1 MYGLEFVSLRVLTE
15 RNTGKVYGTKIF
27 KPKKIGGYPTEN
39 FFGKLSTL
47 ETYYRGKR
55 VKSHLTKKSY
65 NRKLTKNLNSDRENQ
80 EIDTFK
86 YKKYGLEN
94 SVKSILCSVL

>member
-39 FFGKLSTL
+39 FSGKLSTL
-47 ETYYRGKR
+47 ENIVTGDEGK
-55 VKSHLTKKSY
+55 KPSDKKNY
-65 NRKLTKNLNSDRENQ
+65 T
-80 EIDTFK
+80 T
-86 YKKYGLEN
+86 EN
-94 SVKSILCSVL
+94 SQKI